1 MGAVPP
7 RLLTMR
13 LQWCKPSAAL
23 SAVWPLVWWCGS
35 WCDDAALGGVSLG
48 GVSFGGKALGGVA
61 LGGVALGTVVQLSE
75 ERQRDPQR
83 FGSLRRCCSWS
94 GDAALGSVVTRG
106 RVPSAVG
113 LSAAACS

>member
-1 MGAVPP
+1 M
-7 RLLTMR
+7 
-13 LQWCKPSAAL
+13 
-23 SAVWPLVWWCGS
+23 WWCGS

-61 LGGVALGTVVQLSE
+61 LGGVALGGVALGTVVQLSE
-75 ERQRDPQR
+75 RRHDPQR
-83 FGSLRRCCSWS
+83 YGPLRRCCLWS

-113 LSAAACS
+113 LSVAACS

>member
-1 MGAVPP
+1 M
-7 RLLTMR
+7 
-13 LQWCKPSAAL
+13 
-23 SAVWPLVWWCGS
+23 WWCGS
-35 WCDDAALGGVSLG
+35 WRGDATLGGVSLGGVSLG